1 MPEISTINENMV
13 FILEKQNQ
21 ILESSKETTSE
32 GKEYI
37 LKGVAAQFG
46 KENNNNRIYEEGE
59 YLPHLDYLKDKIKQ
73 KRLVGELDHPEK
85 FDISLN
91 NVSHVVED
99 LTYNKDG
106 RILEIKVRLL
116 DTPAGQIA
124 KRLVDAGVPLSI
136 SSRAA
141 GNVGPDKKVQIKKI
155 FTYDLVADP
164 GFQDAQ
170 LERVYESAGFS
181 HDEVIYK
188 RQKSVVHNLECINES
203 FGLKNDDSM
212 RIYNVNGNEEFKKI
226 INKDKN
232 KSTIMESNR
241 EFVSAEDLNQYTMF
255 LKKEMEAMKA
265 EISSLRAERVEEG
278 QALSFNKPMP
288 AMGNGYNNGP
298 SATTTDSMEDR
309 VGRLE
314 KYSDYLAE
322 TLNGAIK
329 YGEYLAEN
337 LDNSITYSKYLAEN
351 LDKNISY
358 SKYLAENVDKSISY
372 SEYVAENLDKS
383 VEYSKYLAEKVDET
397 IQYSEYVA
405 EKVDTNISY
414 SEYLAENLDKGISY
428 SEYLAEKVDQGIGY
442 SEYIAEKLDQ
452 GIGYTE
458 YLAENVNKGIAYSE
472 YLAENL
478 NKGISYSDYLAEK
491 IKNNIAYSEYI
502 AESVNSS
509 LGETINENV
518 REQADLASNAGLFES
533 GFAGDYTTISSKID
547 ALIESVQTQKT
558 ESLTK
563 KAAEKFQLTANTQK
577 AGQVLNENLNEETT
591 STGHKFVDEAPE
603 EYAQVWESLNEGHRQ
618 SLIAQSSFY
627 NLETPYQIKNFWS
640 TRQLGKNLGLQ
651 KLVENETIE
660 TPTPATNSLGY
671 SSDYLSRVAQS
682 LEGKF

>member
-1 MPEISTINENMV
+1 
-13 FILEKQNQ
+13 
-21 ILESSKETTSE
+21 
-32 GKEYI
+32 
-37 LKGVAAQFG
+37 
-46 KENNNNRIYEEGE
+46 
-59 YLPHLDYLKDKIKQ
+59 
-73 KRLVGELDHPEK
+73 
-85 FDISLN
+85 
-91 NVSHVVED
+91 
-99 LTYNKDG
+99 
-106 RILEIKVRLL
+106 
-116 DTPAGQIA
+116 
-124 KRLVDAGVPLSI
+124 
-136 SSRAA
+136 
-141 GNVGPDKKVQIKKI
+141 
-155 FTYDLVADP
+155 
-164 GFQDAQ
+164 
-170 LERVYESAGFS
+170 
-181 HDEVIYK
+181 
-188 RQKSVVHNLECINES
+188 
-203 FGLKNDDSM
+203 
-212 RIYNVNGNEEFKKI
+212 
-226 INKDKN
+226 
-232 KSTIMESNR
+232 MESNR

-533 GFAGDYTTISSKID
+533 GFAGDYTTISGKID

-671 SSDYLSRVAQS
+671 SSDYLARVAQS